1 MSGKKF
7 NIETFLFVE
16 FNLDKNWDIVLR
28 HSIARGQIYCDFE
41 DEEVVNYHKQ
51 EINDNFKIFRACCGS
66 LSTSRLVITM
76 SESGQR
82 SNNSNIY
89 CIIKP
94 ILGDDYPYVLSE
106 INIHRKKLDK
116 DDDDDYVDADIHLV
130 LIVETFNAIYTSKEQ
145 LIKIFEMSD
154 IDVFFID
161 DLLYH
166 AP

>member
-1 MSGKKF
+1 
-7 NIETFLFVE
+7 
-16 FNLDKNWDIVLR
+16 
-28 HSIARGQIYCDFE
+28 
-41 DEEVVNYHKQ
+41 
-51 EINDNFKIFRACCGS
+51 
-66 LSTSRLVITM
+66 M